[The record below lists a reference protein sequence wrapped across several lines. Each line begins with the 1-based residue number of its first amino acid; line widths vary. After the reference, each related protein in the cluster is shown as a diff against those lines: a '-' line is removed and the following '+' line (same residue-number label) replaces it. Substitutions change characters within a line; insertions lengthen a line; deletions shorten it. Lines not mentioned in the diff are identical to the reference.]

1 MHSFGQIIILIFNF
15 FCSLFLGF
23 QKNSLP
29 TEISIVKPLRVTVE

>member
-1 MHSFGQIIILIFNF
+1 MHNFGQIIIFISFNF
-15 FCSLFLGF
+15 FSLFLGF